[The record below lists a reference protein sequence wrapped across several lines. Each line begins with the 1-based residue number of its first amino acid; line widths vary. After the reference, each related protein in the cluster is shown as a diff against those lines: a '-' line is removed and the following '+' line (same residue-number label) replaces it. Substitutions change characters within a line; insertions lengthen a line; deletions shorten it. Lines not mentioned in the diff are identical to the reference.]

1 MPDEIDLKQLAV
13 DREESTRTSIK
24 PRRSHLSRYLVP
36 GLLVFGFLVIVTW
49 ALRDVL
55 MPGTPVTVIP
65 VHISQVQSQQQGTA
79 LFKAAGW
86 VEPRPTVIRV
96 AALTEGVVRE
106 LLVVDDQEVKQGDPI
121 VVMVEDDARLELAA
135 VRAQVALSQ
144 AQREEARANLV
155 AAATNFEK
163 PLQLQVELAAAEA
176 QLASVA
182 TELANVPF
190 QLQRAAARLRFA
202 EQDLAGKTRAG
213 TVVAGVAVDEA
224 ESELESAKAL
234 VGELEKRDGSLKAE
248 VIALNR
254 QRVAVEEKLQLKTEE
269 QRQLDKAVAAVAASQ
284 ASLDQDL
291 VAEAEAELRLS
302 RMVVR
307 APADGRVLQL
317 RASPGT
323 HLSGG
328 VGRQGEHDGGV
339 AVTLY
344 QPSMLQVRVDVRFE
358 DLPRIQVDQEV
369 MIESLALSS
378 AMVGRVLYLSS
389 EADIQKN
396 TLEVKVAIET
406 PADVIKPEMLVDA
419 TFLAG
424 KREGAVAPAG
434 SVNLYVPRQHLR
446 EDEQGTYVWTVGTE
460 GNRAERSRVE
470 TAGPAGGSLVQI
482 TSGLS
487 RSSRIIVSPPEDLED
502 GDRIKVTGEQP
513 PAE

>member
-1 MPDEIDLKQLAV
+1 MPDDIDLKQLAV
-13 DREESTRTSIK
+13 DREDSTTTSIK
-24 PRRSHLSRYLVP
+24 PQRSYLSRYMVP
-36 GLLVFGFLVIVTW
+36 GLLVLGFVAIIVW

-65 VHISQVQSQQQGTA
+65 VHVSQVQNQQQGTP

-96 AALTEGVVRE
+96 AALAEGVVRE
-106 LLVVDDQEVKQGDPI
+106 LLVVDDQAVKQGDP
-121 VVMVEDDARLELAA
+121 VVMMVEDDARLELEAA
-135 VRAQVALSQ
+135 RAQVALSM
-144 AQREEARANLV
+144 ARLEEARANLV
-155 AAATNFEK
+155 AATTNFEK

-176 QLASVA
+176 QLAGVA
-182 TELANVPF
+182 TELTNLPF

-202 EQDLAGKTRAG
+202 QQDLAGKTRAG

-234 VGELEKRDGSLKAE
+234 VMELEKRDGSLMAE
-248 VIALNR
+248 AVALKR
-254 QRVAVEEKLQLKTEE
+254 KRVAVEEKLELKTEE
-269 QRQLDKAVAAVAASQ
+269 QRQLDKAVAALAASQ

-307 APADGRVLQL
+307 APVDGRVLQL
-317 RASPGT
+317 RAGPGT

-328 VGRQGEHDGGV
+328 IGRQGEHDGGV

-358 DLPRIQVDQEV
+358 DLPRGQVDQEV
-369 MIESLALSS
+369 MIESAAMSS

-424 KREGAVAPAG
+424 KREGGVAPAG
-434 SVNLYVPRQHLR
+434 SVSIYVPRLHLR
-446 EDEQGTYVWTVGTE
+446 EDEQGTYVWTVDAE
-460 GNRAERSRVE
+460 GDRAERSRVE

-482 TSGLS
+482 ISGLS
-487 RSSRIIVSPPEDLED
+487 PSSRIIVSPPEGLDD
-502 GDRIKVTGEQP
+502 GDRVKVTGEQP